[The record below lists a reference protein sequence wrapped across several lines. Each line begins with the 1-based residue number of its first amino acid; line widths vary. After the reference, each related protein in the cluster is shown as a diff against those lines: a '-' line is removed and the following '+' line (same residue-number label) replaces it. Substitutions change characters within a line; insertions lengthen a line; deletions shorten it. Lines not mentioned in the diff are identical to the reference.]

1 MNGKCYNTKLSLG
14 HMYSIQLTTEVSHYM
29 IITSDIYKRY
39 HLYSH
44 IFSANGYM
52 KTAFTP
58 AFTTAQT
65 FLRRIIPSC
74 GGTCYCQ
81 RTNRTKTIDSDWSS
95 VSIATL
101 NIWNINSTSEE
112 NWKGRIKRLG
122 KVCKM

>member
-1 MNGKCYNTKLSLG
+1 
-14 HMYSIQLTTEVSHYM
+14 MYSIQLTTELSHYM

-44 IFSANGYM
+44 IFSANGYV
-52 KTAFTP
+52 KTGFTP

-65 FLRRIIPSC
+65 FLRRIIPLC

-81 RTNRTKTIDSDWSS
+81 RTKTIDSDWSS
-95 VSIATL
+95 ISIATL